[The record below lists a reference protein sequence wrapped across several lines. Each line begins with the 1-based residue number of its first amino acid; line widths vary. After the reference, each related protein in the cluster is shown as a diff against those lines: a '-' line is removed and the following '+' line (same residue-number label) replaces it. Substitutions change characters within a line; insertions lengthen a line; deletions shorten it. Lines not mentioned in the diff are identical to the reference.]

1 MPSFKVFAEDLTNH
15 AGHLDELCDRMDTA
29 IEAARVA
36 SMSDEAYGVLCS
48 FLPPIV
54 NPLEEEGI
62 GSLKSAREGLGR
74 TAHNVRRSAAE
85 YRDADESGARSL
97 REFDDAVRVRQS
109 AVALRGLP
117 PVGDA
122 AG

>member
-1 MPSFKVFAEDLTNH
+1 MPSFKVFAEDLTTH
-15 AGHLDELCDRMDTA
+15 AGHLDELCDRIDTA
-29 IEAARVA
+29 IQAARVA

-54 NPLEEEGI
+54 NPLEEEGV
-62 GSLKSAREGLGR
+62 GSLRSAGEGLEHI
-74 TAHNVRRSAAE
+74 AHNVRQSATE
-85 YRDADESGARSL
+85 YRDTDESGARSL

-109 AVALRGLP
+109 AVALRGVP

-122 AG
+122 TG